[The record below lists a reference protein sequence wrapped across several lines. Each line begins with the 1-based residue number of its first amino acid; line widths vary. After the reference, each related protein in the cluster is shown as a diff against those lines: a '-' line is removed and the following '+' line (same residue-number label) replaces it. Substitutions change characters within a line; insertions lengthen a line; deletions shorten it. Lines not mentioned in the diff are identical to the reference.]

1 VRRHQNLDS
10 PFVSRR
16 AGTLTPTVELRRL
29 NGFVVPYACG
39 RPMPGI
45 ERQPSRQLVD
55 LAGEWRAERVTVD
68 HQLSL
73 TNRRV
78 SLSAIE
84 EEGRGRHLV
93 DHDDSGWRTHR
104 VPLPENV
111 NERYEDGVWYRRVVR
126 TAAPGREERIRLT
139 FLAVNYIAD
148 VWLNGR
154 WIGCHEGG
162 YSPFSLDVTHA
173 VVDGDNLIAVRVDN
187 PPWDSRT
194 DIVPAVVSDWWNYT
208 GVIQDVYLERLPAV
222 SVARVDV
229 VPTAV
234 IGDPPGRA
242 EFVVTVVV
250 DRPDEAAGPGPVVR
264 ARLAEAVV
272 PRRLLGTSAPA
283 DLEGAPASWQGEGPH
298 EVVIDPETGDGAVR
312 FAGVVD
318 QPRWWT
324 PQTPNLYVLTVELI
338 DRGRIVDSFA
348 TQIGLR
354 TVAVAADSPAVL
366 LNGRRVA
373 FHGVARHEDW
383 ADTGRTVASPERV
396 VEDLIDI
403 RTTGA
408 TLLRTAHYPNHPLTY
423 LVADRVGLA
432 VVEEIPT
439 WWFDTYHFADQLHRG
454 IGEQMWREM
463 VFRDYN
469 RPSVLFWSAT
479 NEAISVEHRAEFLR
493 RVVHDLRRYDDG
505 RLVTQAAAADRPGPH
520 DPTQSLVDVA
530 GWTTY
535 FGVFGCTAAGS
546 EADLTERFLDRAHAA
561 WPDKPLLVAEFG
573 MWAREDDALVDR
585 QRQVFD
591 HTWPVHERRFTTR
604 PDGWLIGSIW
614 WAAYDWRTPI
624 AGLNTFGLSD
634 ICRQRR
640 RPVRDALESRYQ
652 TAPLADNG
660 PSHSAR
666 PRSLPQFELVHRG
679 VPEDPRILADFTC
692 PDGAYPMRN
701 AVVDRLVMPC
711 SGRPAVR
718 MTALGSWPGIGIYLY
733 RHPVDLREATHL
745 CVRVLASAG
754 GYHVRLGV
762 RDVNRTE
769 ADVLVPDPVPGNR
782 WTTVCVRPSRF
793 AGVDLGRVE
802 RVHFTMAISDD
813 CVALGQRFYVDSVT
827 A

>member
-1 VRRHQNLDS
+1 MRRHQHPDS
-10 PFVSRR
+10 PFVSRT
-16 AGTLTPTVELRRL
+16 AGTLAPTVELRRL
-29 NGFVVPYACG
+29 NGLVVPYAYG
-39 RPMPGI
+39 GPMPGI
-45 ERQPSRQLVD
+45 ERQPSRHLVD
-55 LAGEWRAERVTVD
+55 LAGEWRAERATVD

-73 TNRRV
+73 TDRRV
-78 SLSAIE
+78 ALPVIE
-84 EEGRGRHLV
+84 EEGRGRHRV

-111 NERYEDGVWYRRVVR
+111 TELYEDGVWYRRVVPM
-126 TAAPGREERIRLT
+126 AVPGRDERVRLT

-148 VWLNGR
+148 VWFNGR

-194 DIVPAVVSDWWNYT
+194 DIVPAVISDWWNYT
-208 GVIQDVYLERLPAV
+208 GVIQDVYLERVPAV

-229 VPTAV
+229 VPTTV
-234 IGDPPGRA
+234 IGDPPERA
-242 EFVVTVVV
+242 DFVATVVI
-250 DRPDEAAGPGPVVR
+250 DRPDEAAGPGLVVR

-272 PRRLLGTSAPA
+272 PRHLLGTSAPT
-283 DLEGAPASWQGEGPH
+283 DLEGAPASWRGEGPH
-298 EVVIDPETGDGAVR
+298 EVVIDSRTGDGTVR
-312 FAGVVD
+312 FVGVVD
-318 QPRWWT
+318 QPRLWT
-324 PQTPNLYVLTVELI
+324 PQTANLYVLTVELI
-338 DRGRIVDSFA
+338 DHGQVVDSFA

-366 LNGRRVA
+366 LNGRKAA

-383 ADTGRTVASPERV
+383 VDTGRTVASPQRV
-396 VEDLIDI
+396 IDDLVDI
-403 RTTGA
+403 RETGA

-454 IGEQMWREM
+454 IAEQMWREM

-493 RVVHDLRRYDDG
+493 RVVHDLRCYDDG

-520 DPTQSLVDVA
+520 DPTQSLTDVA

-535 FGVFGCTAAGS
+535 FGVFGSTAAGA
-546 EADLTERFLDRAHAA
+546 EADLTERFLDQAHAA

-573 MWAREDDALVDR
+573 MWAQEDDALVGR

-591 HTWPVHERRFTTR
+591 HTWPVYERRLATR
-604 PDGWLIGSIW
+604 PDGWLVGSIW

-624 AGLNTFGLSD
+624 AGVNTFGLSD
-634 ICRQRR
+634 ISRQRR
-640 RPVRDALESRYQ
+640 RPVRDELESRYRSVSSAI
-652 TAPLADNG
+652 TGPLC
-660 PSHSAR
+660 SAR
-666 PRSLPQFELVHRG
+666 PRSFPRFDLVHCG
-679 VPEDPRILADFTC
+679 LPEDPRTLADFTC
-692 PDGAYPMRN
+692 PDGAHPMRN
-701 AVVDRLVMPC
+701 AVVDRLVMPS
-711 SGRPAVR
+711 SGRWAVR

-733 RHPVDLREATHL
+733 RHPVDLHDATQL
-745 CVRVLASAG
+745 CARVLASVG
-754 GYHVRLGV
+754 GYQVKLGV
-762 RDVNRTE
+762 RDVNRVET
-769 ADVLVPDPVPGNR
+769 DVLVPDPVPANR
-782 WTTVCVRPSRF
+782 WTTVCVRLSRF

-802 RVHFTMAISDD
+802 RVHLTMAISDD
-813 CVALGQRFYVDSVT
+813 RVAQGQRFYVDSVT